1 MLADSVHDGMKK
13 NSLHDSPTSF
23 AGRRTREDSSRS
35 GRRERGVEFEHFEHG
50 ADVGVRGFGATAAEA
65 FEGAAH
71 AVFALLAEKPS
82 SVRAAVEERIEVEA
96 PGLEELLVAYLNEL
110 ISLADTR
117 RIVFGEFAVA
127 VEGGG
132 AKPFRLS
139 ATARGEPFDPD
150 RHEWTVQPKGATYT
164 GLRVARE
171 GDRWIAQCVV
181 DV

>member
-1 MLADSVHDGMKK
+1 MIRLHHSPAAELGKTLREPG
-13 NSLHDSPTSF
+13 SLE
-23 AGRRTREDSSRS
+23 G
-35 GRRERGVEFEHFEHG
+35 GVEFEHFEHG

-71 AVFALLAEKPS
+71 ALFTLLAEKPS
-82 SVRAAVEERIEVEA
+82 AVRAAVEERMEIEA
-96 PGLEELLVAYLNEL
+96 PGLEELLVAFLNEL

-117 RIVFGEFAVA
+117 RLVFGDFTVA
-127 VEGGG
+127 IEGGG
-132 AKPFRLS
+132 AMPLRLS

-150 RHEWTVQPKGATYT
+150 LHEWTVQPKGATYT